1 MRLVVPR
8 LMCLVSST
16 DDLAR
21 LPALAMAGVDG
32 FQVRDKT
39 LGRDGLIA
47 LTNHVMNL
55 VPAAKVIV
63 NDRVDVAVITGA
75 DGVHV
80 GATDMPVA
88 EVVAMV
94 GRAQA
99 RGFLP
104 DRFLVGATCRAAADV
119 RAAAEAGAAY
129 AGVGPVFATGSKE
142 GLPDPL
148 GVEGLGA
155 AVVPEG
161 VPVLAIGG
169 LDASNAAEVVAAGAH
184 GVAVI
189 GGIWR
194 APDPVAAACALAAV
208 VR

>member
-1 MRLVVPR
+1 MVPR
-8 LMCLVSST
+8 LMCLVSSG

-21 LPALAMAGVDG
+21 LPALAMAGVDA

-39 LGRDGLIA
+39 LERDGLIA

-55 VPAAKVIV
+55 VPAARVIV
-63 NDRVDVAVITGA
+63 NDRIDVAVITGA

-80 GATDMPVA
+80 GTSDLPVA
-88 EVVAMV
+88 EVAAMV

-99 RGFLP
+99 RGFLS
-104 DRFLVGATCRAAADV
+104 DRFLIGATCRTAVDV
-119 RAAAEAGAAY
+119 RAAGDAGAAY
-129 AGVGPVFATGSKE
+129 AGVGPVFATSSKD

-155 AVVPEG
+155 AVVHGG

-169 LDASNAAEVVAAGAH
+169 IDADNAAEVVAAGAH

-194 APDPVAAACALAAV
+194 AADPVAAARALAAV